1 MATNLPSLRDSKMTR
16 GRWGKGERGQ
26 FTGDRFRCS
35 VRGVR
40 CEVAGDSSEEAE
52 RGRSEREQR
61 RSRNAEGGVRFPISD
76 FGEQCSKV
84 LGTVETE
91 VCDQ

>member
-16 GRWGKGERGQ
+16 GRWGK
-26 FTGDRFRCS
+26 GDRFRCS

-91 VCDQ
+91 ACGQ

>member
-16 GRWGKGERGQ
+16 GRWGKGDSLQG
-26 FTGDRFRCS
+26 TGF
-35 VRGVR
+35 GVR
-40 CEVAGDSSEEAE
+40 CAVAGDSSEEAE

>member
-16 GRWGKGERGQ
+16 GRWGKGDSLQG
-26 FTGDRFRCS
+26 TGF
-35 VRGVR
+35 GVR
-40 CEVAGDSSEEAE
+40 CEVFGV
-52 RGRSEREQR
+52 RLQGTVRRRRSEREQR
-61 RSRNAEGGVRFPISD
+61 RSRNAEGGGRSEISD